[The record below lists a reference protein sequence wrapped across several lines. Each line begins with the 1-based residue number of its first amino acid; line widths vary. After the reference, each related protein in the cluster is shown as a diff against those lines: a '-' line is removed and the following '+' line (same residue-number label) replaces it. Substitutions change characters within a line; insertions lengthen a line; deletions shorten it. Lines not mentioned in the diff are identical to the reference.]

1 MISATLLGQSVLS
14 GFFAGCLYALL
25 GLGLTLT
32 WRYLKV
38 INLAHFAFVLIAAYL
53 TFQLIGKNELNPLL
67 VSALLIPVFFIAGVG
82 QQALILHYKVNE
94 FASII
99 VTFGFAMIAEAGLQW
114 FWSADFQKLETHF
127 LRGSAEVGGLFL
139 PMMDILM
146 AAVAFALCIGVWA
159 AMRYTWLGKALRAS
173 LDNPQI
179 AAAFGIPN
187 QRLSYLVA
195 GASAAI
201 RDQLLGGFVL
211 DIGIVLPVVGPVG
224 IGLARHQ
231 RRLRIDAG
239 EFGRRVA
246 DPFGFGLGA
255 GQGDLPAALALGRE
269 GEAGD
274 AVALGLG
281 LARLNGHRRP
291 R

>member
-201 RDQLLGGFVL
+201 AAIGGIFVALLSTLAPSQIFSWLGVVFAAALLGGLGSPLGILGASVL
-211 DIGIVLPVVGPVG
+211 LGVSEHVTMAVTSPAWAPVVPFT
-224 IGLARHQ
+224 ILMII
-231 RRLRIDAG
+231 LILWP
-239 EFGRRVA
+239 ERV
-246 DPFGFGLGA
+246 
-255 GQGDLPAALALGRE
+255 
-269 GEAGD
+269 
-274 AVALGLG
+274 
-281 LARLNGHRRP
+281 
-291 R
+291 